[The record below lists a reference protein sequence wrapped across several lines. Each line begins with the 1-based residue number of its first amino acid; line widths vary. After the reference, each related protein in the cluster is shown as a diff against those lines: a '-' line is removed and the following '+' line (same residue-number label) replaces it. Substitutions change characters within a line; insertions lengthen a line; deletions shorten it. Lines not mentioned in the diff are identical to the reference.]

1 MYYQWQ
7 LNLTAFILLPRR
19 PFCLI
24 SVVRLL
30 TALTVQVTLLHLL
43 SFKASFLNLATGSMH
58 ETLEDRALHIF
69 QAAPLTPASLQP
81 ELPLLTCSP
90 QSLLLFPDLQ
100 NSSNSTHYLR
110 YTIPYFIG
118 LSQITPKFVCSLC
131 LMLSCFLSP
140 SKASE

>member
-19 PFCLI
+19 LFCLI
-24 SVVRLL
+24 SVVML
-30 TALTVQVTLLHLL
+30 LTVQVTPLHLP

-69 QAAPLTPASLQP
+69 QAAPLTPAPLQP

-131 LMLSCFLSP
+131 LILSRFLSP